1 MVEYSIAEA
10 NSNLAKIVREAE
22 NGEPVKLIRRGKPVA
37 VVLSLKEY
45 ERLSRRKEDF
55 WSAYLRWRSQVD
67 WSQITNDEI
76 DEVFKDVRDRSPG
89 RDFKFEE

>member
-10 NSNLAKIVREAE
+10 NNKLAKIVRDAE
-22 NGEPVKLIRRGKPVA
+22 SGKPVKLVRRGKPVA
-37 VVLSLKEY
+37 VVLSLREY
-45 ERLSRRKEDF
+45 ERLARPKEDF

-76 DEVFKDVRDRSPG
+76 TQVFKDVRDSSPG
-89 RDFKFEE
+89 RDFEFEE